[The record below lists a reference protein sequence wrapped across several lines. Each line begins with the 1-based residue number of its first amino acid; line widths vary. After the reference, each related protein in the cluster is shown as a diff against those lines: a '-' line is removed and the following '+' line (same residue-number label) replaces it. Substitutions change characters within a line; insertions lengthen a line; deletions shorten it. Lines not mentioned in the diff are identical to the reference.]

1 MLSKISQDFAKMN
14 YRPISVLSN
23 ISRLIEALIY
33 NRFYKFLNQPNVY
46 AMINFAFEI
55 IILLKIKTD
64 KIQNALDDGKY
75 ACDIFLDFQKAFDS
89 MNHKILFFKLEY

>member
-1 MLSKISQDFAKMN
+1 MLSKISQDFAKIN

-23 ISRLIEALIY
+23 ISKLIETLIY
-33 NRFYKFLNQPNVY
+33 NRFSKFLNQPNVY

-55 IILLKIKTD
+55 IILLKITD

>member
-1 MLSKISQDFAKMN
+1 MN

-23 ISRLIEALIY
+23 ISKLIETLIY
-33 NRFYKFLNQPNVY
+33 NRFSKFLNQPNVY

-55 IILLKIKTD
+55 IILLKITD

-89 MNHKILFFKLEY
+89 MNHKILFVKLEY